1 MEKNFLKTIS
11 LASLLV
17 ILYSLFLPIKTYA
30 LEPSSNRI
38 YEGIDIS
45 SWQKDIDFEK
55 IKEQGIEIVYIKA
68 SEGRSLADPYLK
80 INYENAKRSGL
91 KVGFYHFV
99 RATNVARAEEE
110 AQFFASVI
118 SGMAPDCRLAMDFEV
133 FGGFRSNE
141 INLIS
146 EAFLNKLRQI
156 TKKELVIYSNTHNAR
171 TVFSK
176 ELAQQYPL
184 WVAQYYVEK
193 PSNNGKWNSWIGF
206 QFTNRG
212 ILEGIDGYVDR
223 DKFTEE
229 IFLSETSEDNNNTNE
244 TIVYI
249 VKRGDTLSK
258 IAKNYGTTVESIV
271 KLNNIKNINLIYTGQ
286 RLIIPVDKNIQ
297 SSYITYTVKYGDT
310 LSKIA
315 QKYGT
320 TVNNIAN
327 LNNIKN
333 VNLIYIGQ
341 KLKITIKDNVV
352 NESDYI
358 IYTIRYGD
366 TLTSIARKYNT
377 TINNIARLNRIRNVN
392 RIYAGQRI
400 CINI

>member
-1 MEKNFLKTIS
+1 
-11 LASLLV
+11 
-17 ILYSLFLPIKTYA
+17 
-30 LEPSSNRI
+30 
-38 YEGIDIS
+38 
-45 SWQKDIDFEK
+45 
-55 IKEQGIEIVYIKA
+55 
-68 SEGRSLADPYLK
+68 
-80 INYENAKRSGL
+80 
-91 KVGFYHFV
+91 
-99 RATNVARAEEE
+99 
-110 AQFFASVI
+110 
-118 SGMAPDCRLAMDFEV
+118 MAPDCRLAMDFEV
-133 FGGFRSNE
+133 FGGLSNNE

-212 ILEGIDGYVDR
+212 IIEGIDGYVDR

-258 IAKNYGTTVESIV
+258 IAKNYGTTVESIA

-286 RLIIPVDKNIQ
+286 RLIIPVDKNTQ
-297 SSYITYTVKYGDT
+297 SNYITYTVKYGDT

-341 KLKITIKDNVV
+341 KLKIIIKDNVV
-352 NESDYI
+352 NESGYI

-392 RIYAGQRI
+392 RIYAGQKIR
-400 CINI
+400 INI